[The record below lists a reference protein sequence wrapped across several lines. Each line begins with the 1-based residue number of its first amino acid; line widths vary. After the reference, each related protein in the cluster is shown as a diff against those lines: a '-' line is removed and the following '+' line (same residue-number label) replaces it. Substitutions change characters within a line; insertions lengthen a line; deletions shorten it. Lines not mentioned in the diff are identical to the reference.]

1 MASTKRSPLVTVLAW
16 FFVVVGAVL
25 TGATAVADQFW
36 LADMV
41 TFFQPQLAL
50 GMLVLACMTL
60 LMRRWLATLVLAGI
74 FAYAA
79 LPLFLTANPMAPA
92 SASEAGAPPL
102 RVVSANLLFDNA
114 TPERFS
120 EAVAALSPD
129 IIVVQEA
136 RHDWPEALRSV
147 PGYPHI
153 LGQNL
158 YRWNSNM
165 VLSRYPMRG
174 RLLGDPSQ
182 GEHVGGGP
190 AIRAEIDLPGRA
202 APLVVYAL
210 HAPTPRTLAGWQSRS
225 AYLEQVAQMIAAEP
239 AESEIVL
246 AGDWNTPVWSP
257 AYARMLQASGLEA
270 TERSAW
276 PEATRL
282 FWRTEGVTLLG
293 TPIDHVAVSGGIAV
307 ADHFL
312 GPDFGS
318 DHLPVVVDLKLP

>member
-1 MASTKRSPLVTVLAW
+1 MARAKRSPLVTVLAW
-16 FFVVVGAVL
+16 FFVLVGAVFAA
-25 TGATAVADQFW
+25 ATAASDQYW

-50 GMLVLACMTL
+50 GMLVMACMTL
-60 LMRRWLATLVLAGI
+60 LMRRWLAALALSAMA
-74 FAYAA
+74 AYCV
-79 LPLFLTANPMAPA
+79 LPLLLTANPMAPA
-92 SASEAGAPPL
+92 GVPPTL

-114 TPERFS
+114 SPERFS
-120 EAVAALSPD
+120 EAVATLSPD

-136 RHDWPEALRSV
+136 RHDWPDALRSL

-182 GEHVGGGP
+182 GERVGGGP

-202 APLVVYAL
+202 TPLVVYAV

-225 AYLEQVAQMIAAEP
+225 VYLEQVAQMISAEP
-239 AESEIVL
+239 AGSEIVL

-282 FWRTEGVTLLG
+282 FWRTEGVTLVG
-293 TPIDHVAVSGGIAV
+293 SPIDHVAVSGEIAV

>member
-1 MASTKRSPLVTVLAW
+1 MASTKPTSPRAVLAW
-16 FFVVVGAVL
+16 IFVLVGAVF
-25 TGATAVADQFW
+25 TGTTVIADQFW

-50 GMLVLACMTL
+50 GMLVLTSMTM
-60 LMRRWLATLVLAGI
+60 LMRRWIASLALLAM
-74 FAYAA
+74 AA
-79 LPLFLTANPMAPA
+79 WCVLPLFLTANPAAPA
-92 SASEAGAPPL
+92 ASPPTL
-102 RVVSANLLFDNA
+102 RVMSANLLFDNA
-114 TPERFS
+114 TPQRFS
-120 EAVAALSPD
+120 ETVAALSPD

-136 RHDWPEALRSV
+136 RHGWPEALRSV
-147 PGYPHI
+147 PGYPYV

-165 VLSRYPMRG
+165 LLSRHPMRG

-190 AIRAEIDLPGRA
+190 AIRAEIELPGRA
-202 APLVVYAL
+202 APLVVYAV
-210 HAPTPRTLAGWQSRS
+210 HAPTPRTLTGWQSRG
-225 AYLEQVAQMIAAEP
+225 AYLEQVAQMIADEP
-239 AESEIVL
+239 AVSDIVL

-276 PEATRL
+276 PAATRL
-282 FWRTEGVTLLG
+282 FWRPGGVTLLG

>member
-1 MASTKRSPLVTVLAW
+1 MARTKRSPVATVLAW
-16 FFVVVGAVL
+16 FLVLVGVVF
-25 TGATAVADQFW
+25 TGAAATADQFW

-41 TFFQPQLAL
+41 TFFQPQLAMV
-50 GMLVLACMTL
+50 MLVLACVTL
-60 LMRRWLATLVLAGI
+60 LMRRWLATLALAGM

-92 SASEAGAPPL
+92 GAPPTL

-136 RHDWPEALRSV
+136 RHDWPEALGRV
-147 PGYPHI
+147 PGYPYI

-174 RLLGDPSQ
+174 RLLGDPRQ

-190 AIRAEIDLPGRA
+190 AIRAEIDLPGRT
-202 APLVVYAL
+202 APLIVYAV
-210 HAPTPRTLAGWQSRS
+210 HAPTPRTLAGWQGRS
-225 AYLEQVAQMIAAEP
+225 AYLEQVAGMIAAEP
-239 AESEIVL
+239 ARSEIVL

-276 PEATRL
+276 PKATRL
-282 FWRTEGVTLLG
+282 FWRTRGKTLVG
-293 TPIDHVAVSGGIAV
+293 SPIDHVAVSRGIGV